1 MGALN
6 LPGVLQPH
14 GLLGLTLA
22 ALTDFIT
29 VHHLSFCLPGSR
41 KMGNNVLFHC
51 FLNTSKTVSH
61 DSELPGEGRVFTGGQ
76 ELFPTNV
83 AGAHSVAQ

>member
-29 VHHLSFCLPGSR
+29 VHHLSFCFPGSR

-61 DSELPGEGRVFTGGQ
+61 DSELPREGRVFTGGQ